1 MNTHYALLPGSR
13 DPERLLRETVDDWDG
28 GDAWIFGYASLIWR
42 PEFDSVED
50 RPATVYGARS
60 GGERRRGPAAVE

>member
-1 MNTHYALLPGSR
+1 MNTHHPLLPGGR

-42 PEFDSVED
+42 PAE
-50 RPATVYGARS
+50 
-60 GGERRRGPAAVE
+60 GGDACSSPPRIGRCPQNQSHPGTS